1 MIILFIYILNGSTV
15 DPTVSGNVFDK
26 FLSKVTSSGESQPP
40 QMILDSTA
48 FVYIFQDD
56 MYWCC
61 CLSTESFLYSCG
73 TVCVIENLNEF
84 YKLSAGFIGTI
95 TQHSV
100 KANVVLIQEIV
111 METMV
116 VLQLLNYCLLQIG
129 GNFQMQS
136 VDKIR
141 PQILSKVQTPKESAI
156 QSLSPGLIFI
166 DIVEKVWA
174 TVCVGGTLLRAEVS
188 GSVVLHCYLL
198 HSPNL
203 LLSLNTDL
211 STNLKEGFNPNI
223 QFSEV
228 DFSDGLDTSQL
239 ESKKELRLVATP
251 GETLLFRYSLPPTLP
266 HILPFTLEASHKQL
280 THR

>member
-1 MIILFIYILNGSTV
+1 
-15 DPTVSGNVFDK
+15 
-26 FLSKVTSSGESQPP
+26 
-40 QMILDSTA
+40 MILDNTV

-111 METMV
+111 LETM
-116 VLQLLNYCLLQIG
+116 IG

-136 VDKIR
+136 IDKIR

-156 QSLSPGLIFI
+156 QSLSPGLFGIEKTAPTTASQQSILSLEGKKKEIFI

-198 HSPNL
+198 HSPTL

-228 DFSDGLDTSQL
+228 DFSDGLDTFQL

-280 THR
+280 TH